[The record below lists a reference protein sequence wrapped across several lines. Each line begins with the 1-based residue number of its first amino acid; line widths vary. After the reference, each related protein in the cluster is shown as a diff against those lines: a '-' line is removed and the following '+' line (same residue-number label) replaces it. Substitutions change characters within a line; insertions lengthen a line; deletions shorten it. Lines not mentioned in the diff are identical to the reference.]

1 MLYLTYRLN
10 TISALAVSSVSLN
23 PSRIESARKSGSP
36 ANNCSSLPSG
46 NSKLGDSVWLGA
58 CSAKQPRG
66 PVVGSWKLHLELAA
80 DCGRM
85 TSNPEV
91 MPRMDSQRRWPEVG
105 FAEIIHRSP
114 PSPFLDRFRIATTL
128 IRCGSNEVPEL
139 DVAGR
144 GEGVTLPVLSS
155 ANENRRTCEACR
167 CERAGCSLLRTA
179 PPDAYPTPNAR
190 GISHLQRTRP

>member
-1 MLYLTYRLN
+1 MLPHGRLPSN
-10 TISALAVSSVSLN
+10 SCIGRAPPAFPSPPAHLLRGPSDTALAFL
-23 PSRIESARKSGSP
+23 GS
-36 ANNCSSLPSG
+36 
-46 NSKLGDSVWLGA
+46 
-58 CSAKQPRG
+58 
-66 PVVGSWKLHLELAA
+66 
-80 DCGRM
+80 
-85 TSNPEV
+85 
-91 MPRMDSQRRWPEVG
+91 
-105 FAEIIHRSP
+105 
-114 PSPFLDRFRIATTL
+114 FRIATTL
-128 IRCGSNEVPEL
+128 IRCGNNEVPEL